1 MASLNKNLNNFF
13 NNNKFLGSFQS
24 FKDIPYSDIK
34 KECCFIGRSNV
45 GKSSLINSLT
55 KTKKLAK
62 TSKTPGRT
70 QAINVFLISEKINMI
85 DCIFCKIINKEIPA
99 SVVYEDDDFLAFKD
113 INPIDKV
120 HILIIPKNHIE
131 SLIQCDE
138 KNELMLGK
146 MLLLG
151 KKIAQD
157 QGLKGYRTMI
167 NSGAEGGQEVF
178 HIHFHIY
185 GGSAKL
191 AKI

>member
-1 MASLNKNLNNFF
+1 MS
-13 NNNKFLGSFQS
+13 
-24 FKDIPYSDIK
+24 
-34 KECCFIGRSNV
+34 
-45 GKSSLINSLT
+45 
-55 KTKKLAK
+55 
-62 TSKTPGRT
+62 
-70 QAINVFLISEKINMI
+70 

-185 GGSAKL
+185 GGSVKL

>member
-1 MASLNKNLNNFF
+1 MS
-13 NNNKFLGSFQS
+13 
-24 FKDIPYSDIK
+24 
-34 KECCFIGRSNV
+34 
-45 GKSSLINSLT
+45 
-55 KTKKLAK
+55 
-62 TSKTPGRT
+62 
-70 QAINVFLISEKINMI
+70 

-131 SLIQCDE
+131 SLIHCDE
-138 KNELMLGK
+138 KNEFMLGK

-167 NSGAEGGQEVF
+167 NSGPEGGQEVF

-185 GGSAKL
+185 GGSSKL

>member
-1 MASLNKNLNNFF
+1 MS
-13 NNNKFLGSFQS
+13 
-24 FKDIPYSDIK
+24 Y
-34 KECCFIGRSNV
+34 
-45 GKSSLINSLT
+45 
-55 KTKKLAK
+55 
-62 TSKTPGRT
+62 
-70 QAINVFLISEKINMI
+70 
-85 DCIFCKIINKEIPA
+85 CIFCKIINKEIPA

-167 NSGAEGGQEVF
+167 NSGAEGAQEVF

>member
-1 MASLNKNLNNFF
+1 MS
-13 NNNKFLGSFQS
+13 
-24 FKDIPYSDIK
+24 
-34 KECCFIGRSNV
+34 
-45 GKSSLINSLT
+45 
-55 KTKKLAK
+55 
-62 TSKTPGRT
+62 
-70 QAINVFLISEKINMI
+70 

-99 SVVYEDDDFLAFKD
+99 SVLYEDDDFLAFKD

-131 SLIQCDE
+131 SLIQCNE

>member
-1 MASLNKNLNNFF
+1 MS
-13 NNNKFLGSFQS
+13 
-24 FKDIPYSDIK
+24 
-34 KECCFIGRSNV
+34 
-45 GKSSLINSLT
+45 
-55 KTKKLAK
+55 
-62 TSKTPGRT
+62 
-70 QAINVFLISEKINMI
+70 
-85 DCIFCKIINKEIPA
+85 DCIFCKIINQEISA
-99 SVVYEDDDFLAFKD
+99 SVIYEDDDFLAFKD

-120 HILIIPKNHIE
+120 HILIIPKDHIE

-138 KNELMLGK
+138 KNEVMLGK

-167 NSGAEGGQEVF
+167 NSGSEGGQEVF